1 MRVLAYLH
9 QHLGAS
15 LGRVDLERT
24 WKMIATEIGL
34 THEAVYRALAELERE
49 GLIQRDEKA
58 VVLRQP

>member
-1 MRVLAYLH
+1 
-9 QHLGAS
+9 
-15 LGRVDLERT
+15 
-24 WKMIATEIGL
+24 MIATEIGL